1 MIAWEVDIKLRVQT
15 QSGWEWQVS
24 NDIFKFIKNEL
35 YIELRFFDV
44 AFSEL
49 IPQVDETI
57 ETMSTDGNCIFFK
70 PEHMISVF
78 KKNSKYLDRLFLHS
92 VLHCIFSHLWVR
104 GERDLFI
111 WGIACDIIVE
121 YTIDNMEKEILKRPL
136 SWLRMQVY
144 EKIDENPD
152 GISAAVIYRE
162 LMKTDSET
170 VNRLHMEFYTDTH
183 KHWPKEDKMSVA
195 QNQTKD
201 KWDKISRQ
209 SEIKKESQGKDSDKR
224 KNFRQQQVKPQRG
237 KKSYRNFLR
246 KFCILKEELKIDMDE
261 YDLNYYTYG
270 LRIYKNMPLIEPI
283 ETKENLRIEEL
294 VIVVDTSYS
303 TSGELVKKF
312 LRETFTILSET
323 DSFFRKR
330 KIHII
335 QCDELVHSDITVT
348 GDTDIDILINN
359 FELAGGGNTDFRPAF
374 EYVNNLIDTGEIK
387 KLQGLLYFTDG
398 KGKYPKKKMPYN
410 TAFVFI
416 DKLSETAVPAW
427 AMKVSLE

>member
-1 MIAWEVDIKLRVQT
+1 MKRNQT
-15 QSGWEWQVS
+15 QSEWEWDVS
-24 NDIFKFIKNEL
+24 NEILKFIKNEL
-35 YIELRFFDV
+35 YMELRFFDV
-44 AFSEL
+44 AFSAL
-49 IPQVDETI
+49 TPKADETI
-57 ETMSTDGNCIFFK
+57 DTMSTDGNYIYFK

-104 GERDLFI
+104 GERDIYI

-121 YTIDNMEKEILKRPL
+121 YTIDKMNKETLKRPL

-144 EKIDENPD
+144 ERIDENPD
-152 GISAAVIYRE
+152 EISAAVIYRK

-170 VNRLHMEFYTDTH
+170 VNKLAVEFYTDTH
-183 KHWPKEDKMSVA
+183 KYWPKENKMSAA
-195 QNQTKD
+195 QNQTKN

-209 SEIKKESQGKDSDKR
+209 SEIKKESQGKDSEEG
-224 KNFRQQQVKPQRG
+224 KNFWQQQVKAERG
-237 KKSYRNFLR
+237 KKSYREFLR

-270 LRIYKNMPLIEPI
+270 LRLYKNMPLIEPV

-323 DSFFRKR
+323 DSFFAKR

-335 QCDELVHSDITVT
+335 QCDEMVQSDITIT
-348 GDTDIDILINN
+348 GDTDIDVLINN
-359 FELAGGGNTDFRPAF
+359 FELIGGGNTDFRPAF
-374 EYVNNLIDTGEIK
+374 EYVNNLLQTGEIR

-398 KGKYPKKKMPYN
+398 KGKYPKKKMPYQ

-416 DKLSETAVPAW
+416 DKMRENIVPGW
-427 AMKVSLE
+427 AMKIELE

>member
-1 MIAWEVDIKLRVQT
+1 M
-15 QSGWEWQVS
+15 
-24 NDIFKFIKNEL
+24 
-35 YIELRFFDV
+35 
-44 AFSEL
+44 
-49 IPQVDETI
+49 
-57 ETMSTDGNCIFFK
+57 
-70 PEHMISVF
+70 
-78 KKNSKYLDRLFLHS
+78 
-92 VLHCIFSHLWVR
+92 
-104 GERDLFI
+104 
-111 WGIACDIIVE
+111 
-121 YTIDNMEKEILKRPL
+121 
-136 SWLRMQVY
+136 
-144 EKIDENPD
+144 
-152 GISAAVIYRE
+152 
-162 LMKTDSET
+162 
-170 VNRLHMEFYTDTH
+170 
-183 KHWPKEDKMSVA
+183 
-195 QNQTKD
+195 
-201 KWDKISRQ
+201 
-209 SEIKKESQGKDSDKR
+209 
-224 KNFRQQQVKPQRG
+224 
-237 KKSYRNFLR
+237 R

-270 LRIYKNMPLIEPI
+270 LRIYKNMPLIEPV

-387 KLQGLLYFTDG
+387 KLQGLLYFTGG
-398 KGKYPKKKMPYN
+398 KGEYPKKKMPYN

>member
-1 MIAWEVDIKLRVQT
+1 MQT
-15 QSGWEWQVS
+15 QSEWEWQVS

-35 YIELRFFDV
+35 YMELRFFDV

-121 YTIDNMEKEILKRPL
+121 YTIDNMEKETLKRPL

-183 KHWPKEDKMSVA
+183 KHWPKEDKMSAV

-209 SEIKKESQGKDSDKR
+209 SEIKKESQGKDSDKG
-224 KNFRQQQVKPQRG
+224 KNFWQQQIKTERG
-237 KKSYRNFLR
+237 KKSYRDFLR

-270 LRIYKNMPLIEPI
+270 LRIYKNMPLIEPV

-374 EYVNNLIDTGEIK
+374 EYVNNLIDIGEIK

-416 DKLSETAVPAW
+416 DKLSDTAVPAW

>member
-1 MIAWEVDIKLRVQT
+1 M
-15 QSGWEWQVS
+15 
-24 NDIFKFIKNEL
+24 
-35 YIELRFFDV
+35 
-44 AFSEL
+44 
-49 IPQVDETI
+49 
-57 ETMSTDGNCIFFK
+57 
-70 PEHMISVF
+70 
-78 KKNSKYLDRLFLHS
+78 
-92 VLHCIFSHLWVR
+92 R

-209 SEIKKESQGKDSDKR
+209 SEIKKESQGKDSDKG
-224 KNFRQQQVKPQRG
+224 KNFWQQQVKTERG

-270 LRIYKNMPLIEPI
+270 LRIYKNMPLIEPV
-283 ETKENLRIEEL
+283 ETKENLTQ
-294 VIVVDTSYS
+294 VIQRAVN
-303 TSGELVKKF
+303 
-312 LRETFTILSET
+312 LSK
-323 DSFFRKR
+323 SF
-330 KIHII
+330 
-335 QCDELVHSDITVT
+335 
-348 GDTDIDILINN
+348 
-359 FELAGGGNTDFRPAF
+359 
-374 EYVNNLIDTGEIK
+374 
-387 KLQGLLYFTDG
+387 
-398 KGKYPKKKMPYN
+398 
-410 TAFVFI
+410 
-416 DKLSETAVPAW
+416 
-427 AMKVSLE
+427 

>member
-1 MIAWEVDIKLRVQT
+1 MQT
-15 QSGWEWQVS
+15 QSEWEWQVS

-35 YIELRFFDV
+35 YMELRFFDV

-49 IPQVDETI
+49 TPKIDETI
-57 ETMSTDGNCIFFK
+57 DTMSTDGNYIFFK

-111 WGIACDIIVE
+111 WSIACDIIVE
-121 YTIDNMEKEILKRPL
+121 YTIDNMEKGTLKRPL

-144 EKIDENPD
+144 EKMNENPD
-152 GISAAVIYRE
+152 GMSAAVIYRE

-170 VNRLHMEFYTDTH
+170 INRLHMEFYTDTH
-183 KHWPKEDKMSVA
+183 KHWPKEDKMSAA
-195 QNQTKD
+195 QNRTKD

-209 SEIKKESQGKDSDKR
+209 SEIKKESQGKDSDKG
-224 KNFRQQQVKPQRG
+224 KNFWQQQVKAERG
-237 KKSYRNFLR
+237 KKNYRDFLR

-270 LRIYKNMPLIEPI
+270 LRLYKNMPLIEPI

-323 DSFFRKR
+323 DSFFKKR

>member
-1 MIAWEVDIKLRVQT
+1 MKRNQT
-15 QSGWEWQVS
+15 QSEWEWDIS
-24 NDIFKFIKNEL
+24 NEILKFIKNEL
-35 YIELRFFDV
+35 YMELRFFDV
-44 AFSEL
+44 AFSAL
-49 IPQVDETI
+49 TPKVDETI
-57 ETMSTDGNCIFFK
+57 ETMSTDGNYIYFK

-104 GERDLFI
+104 GERDVYI

-121 YTIDNMEKEILKRPL
+121 YTIDKMNKETLKRPL

-144 EKIDENPD
+144 ERIDENHD
-152 GISAAVIYRE
+152 EISAAVIYRK

-170 VNRLHMEFYTDTH
+170 INKLAVEFYTDTH
-183 KHWPKEDKMSVA
+183 KYWPKENKMSAA
-195 QNQTKD
+195 QNQTKN

-209 SEIKKESQGKDSDKR
+209 SEIKKQSQGKDSEEG
-224 KNFRQQQVKPQRG
+224 KNFWQQQVKAERG
-237 KKSYRNFLR
+237 KKSYREFLR

-270 LRIYKNMPLIEPI
+270 LRLYKNMPLIEPV

-323 DSFFRKR
+323 DSFFAKR

-335 QCDELVHSDITVT
+335 QCDEMVQSDITIT
-348 GDTDIDILINN
+348 GDTDIDVLINN
-359 FELAGGGNTDFRPAF
+359 FELIGGGNTDFRPAF
-374 EYVNNLIDTGEIK
+374 EYVNNLLQTGEIK

-398 KGKYPKKKMPYN
+398 KGKYPKMRMPYQ

-416 DKLSETAVPAW
+416 DKMSENMVPAW
-427 AMKVSLE
+427 AMKVVLE